1 VVAVVVVLVLA
12 IDGRVLCV
20 AGAAL
25 GGGGRVQAVVIVVEA
40 LRLDQL
46 LVSGVVVAGQ
56 NDRLG
61 LGLVVIVVGMMGVGC
76 GQVAITGHHAYMGQ
90 DTRDPAS

>member
-1 VVAVVVVLVLA
+1 VVVVVVVLVLA

-25 GGGGRVQAVVIVVEA
+25 GGRGRMQAVVVVEA

-61 LGLVVIVVGMMGVGC
+61 LGLVVIVVGIMGVGC